1 METIKS
7 SASRAEAGKLIQTEE
22 AKEGTVEWAVF
33 KTYFTK
39 YGMHFIGAYLLLNT
53 FRSSFFIAENL
64 WLADWSNDAKLI
76 KVLK

>member
-7 SASRAEAGKLIQTEE
+7 SASKAEAGKLIQAEE
-22 AKEGTVEWAVF
+22 TKEGTVEWAVF
-33 KTYFTK
+33 KAYFSK
-39 YGMHFIGAYLLLNT
+39 YGMHFIGVYLLLNT

-76 KVLK
+76 KVI